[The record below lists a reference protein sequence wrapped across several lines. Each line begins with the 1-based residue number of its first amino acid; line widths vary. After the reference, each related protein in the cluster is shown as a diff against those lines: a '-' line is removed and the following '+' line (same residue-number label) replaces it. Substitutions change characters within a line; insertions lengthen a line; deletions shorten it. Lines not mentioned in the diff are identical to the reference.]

1 MEQSELNNQTSK
13 NRDDISEIRG
23 RLEALATKEFVRE
36 VVNDQTLRLE
46 SKIDTI
52 SGKIDKLNEK
62 QFRIVGAVDFLKSA
76 LPMLV
81 SVATLIILIFSLL
94 TTSQ

>member
-1 MEQSELNNQTSK
+1 MEQNALNSQTLK

-81 SVATLIILIFSLL
+81 SVATLIVLIFSLL